1 MDAPASIHDLIK
13 SLLDLETPF
22 PARLL
27 YQFSDMQPEDRK
39 VLATAWLSIP
49 VVRRRAVLQDLLEL
63 SEHDDLLMFEDIGR
77 IALEDSDAECL
88 VSGIS
93 LLLEAEDPKLI
104 PIFLQLLADADQAD
118 FVRAAAANALGFYIY
133 LGELEEIKPEVHH
146 KIEDALLLAH
156 AKDPSDLVQRRALES
171 LRYSCREEVPPLLR
185 HASAKDSEEWLESAL
200 FAMGR
205 SADNQWENLVLEQL
219 DHDNFDVRGQAIHAA
234 GELSLG
240 SARARLLRQL
250 DREKDEYLRSELIWS
265 LSQIGGEGIEEKFEQ
280 LLAKTDDDEEA
291 NLLEEALEM
300 LHFTNEIA
308 DFELMEVD
316 IDHRHELLDEDDE
329 VETWEDDD
337 DDEDNE
343 GDEYDDVDDF
353 DDEEWQRYV
362 DEDEDNLEGS
372 LDDSYELDEPD
383 DEDDL

>member
-1 MDAPASIHDLIK
+1 MDAPISIHDLIK
-13 SLLDLETPF
+13 SLLDLEKPF

-27 YQFSDMQPEDRK
+27 YQFSDMQPDDHK

-49 VVRRRAVLQDLLEL
+49 VMRRRAVLQDLLEL
-63 SEHDDLLMFEDIGR
+63 AEHDDLLMFEEIGR
-77 IALEDSDAECL
+77 IALGDNDAECL

-104 PIFLQLLADADQAD
+104 PTYLRLLADADQAD

-146 KIEDALLLAH
+146 KIEDALLLAY
-156 AKDPSDLVQRRALES
+156 AEDPSDLVQRRALES
-171 LRYSCREEVPPLLR
+171 LGYSCREEVPPLLR
-185 HASAKDSEEWLESAL
+185 YASAKDSDEWLESAL
-200 FAMGR
+200 FGMGR
-205 SADNQWENLVLEQL
+205 SASTQWEEIVLENL
-219 DHDNFDVRGQAIHAA
+219 DHENPEVKGQAIHAA
-234 GELSLG
+234 GELSLS
-240 SARARLLRQL
+240 SARVRLLRKL
-250 DREKDEYLRSELIWS
+250 DREKDEYLRSELIWA

-291 NLLEEALEM
+291 NLLEEAMEM

-316 IDHRHELLDEDDE
+316 IDHKHNLLDEDDQE
-329 VETWEDDD
+329 AEPWEDDD
-337 DDEDNE
+337 DED
-343 GDEYDDVDDF
+343 DEYDDVDDF

-372 LDDSYELDEPD
+372 LDDSYELDDPE
-383 DEDDL
+383 DEDNL

>member
-104 PIFLQLLADADQAD
+104 PIFLQVLADADQAD
-118 FVRAAAANALGFYIY
+118 FVRAAAANALGYYIY

-146 KIEDALLLAH
+146 KIEDALLLAY
-156 AKDPSDLVQRRALES
+156 AEDPSDLVQRRALES
-171 LRYSCREEVPPLLR
+171 LGYSCREEVPPLLR

-265 LSQIGGEGIEEKFEQ
+265 LSQIGGEGIEEKFER

>member
-1 MDAPASIHDLIK
+1 MDAPISIHDLIK
-13 SLLDLETPF
+13 SLLDLEKPF

-27 YQFSDMQPEDRK
+27 YQFSDMQPDDRK

-49 VVRRRAVLQDLLEL
+49 VMRRRAVLQDLLEL
-63 SEHDDLLMFEDIGR
+63 AEHDDLLMFEEIGR
-77 IALEDSDAECL
+77 IALGDNDAECL

-104 PIFLQLLADADQAD
+104 PTYLRLLADADQAD

-146 KIEDALLLAH
+146 KIEDALLLAY
-156 AKDPSDLVQRRALES
+156 AEDPSDLVQRRALES
-171 LRYSCREEVPPLLR
+171 LGYSCREEVPPLLR
-185 HASAKDSEEWLESAL
+185 YASAKDSDEWLESAL
-200 FAMGR
+200 FGMGR
-205 SADNQWENLVLEQL
+205 SASTQWEEIVLENL
-219 DHDNFDVRGQAIHAA
+219 DHENPEVKGQAIHAA
-234 GELSLG
+234 GELSLS
-240 SARARLLRQL
+240 SARVRLLRKL
-250 DREKDEYLRSELIWS
+250 DREKDEYLRSELIWA

-291 NLLEEALEM
+291 NLLEEAMEM

-316 IDHRHELLDEDDE
+316 IDHKHNLLDEDDQE
-329 VETWEDDD
+329 AEPWEDDD
-337 DDEDNE
+337 DED
-343 GDEYDDVDDF
+343 DEYDDVDDF

-372 LDDSYELDEPD
+372 LDDSYELDDPE
-383 DEDDL
+383 DEDNL

>member
-1 MDAPASIHDLIK
+1 MDAPISIHDLIK
-13 SLLDLETPF
+13 SLLDLEKPF

-27 YQFSDMQPEDRK
+27 YQFSDMQPDDRK

-49 VVRRRAVLQDLLEL
+49 VMRRRAVLQDLLEL
-63 SEHDDLLMFEDIGR
+63 AEHDDLLMFEEIGR
-77 IALEDSDAECL
+77 IALGDNDAECL

-104 PIFLQLLADADQAD
+104 PTYLRLLADADQAD

-146 KIEDALLLAH
+146 KIEDALLLAY
-156 AKDPSDLVQRRALES
+156 AEDPSDLVQRRALES
-171 LRYSCREEVPPLLR
+171 LGYSCREEVPPLLR